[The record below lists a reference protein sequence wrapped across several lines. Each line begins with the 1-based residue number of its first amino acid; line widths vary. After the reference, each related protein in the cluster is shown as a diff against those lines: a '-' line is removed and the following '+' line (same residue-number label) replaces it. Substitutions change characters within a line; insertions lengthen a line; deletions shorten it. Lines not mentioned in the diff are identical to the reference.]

1 MAAVEIQQR
10 YGNENMNSLE
20 RKFLS
25 VWQSGRPWLKYL
37 EDMKVMVCSW
47 TWCTVSP
54 SVPRDIL
61 FVKSSDNFK
70 SINKM
75 MDINNAKC

>member
-10 YGNENMNSLE
+10 DGNENMNSRE

-37 EDMKVMVCSW
+37 EDRKVMVCSW
-47 TWCTVSP
+47 TWCTNTNLVEDHPVNISGK
-54 SVPRDIL
+54 
-61 FVKSSDNFK
+61 FG
-70 SINKM
+70 
-75 MDINNAKC
+75 